1 MNKPIPTL
9 NDPWVRWARLIGAL
23 FVAAVVLA
31 LFSGCNGK
39 NAFRHMILVDAES
52 GCKYV
57 GYVEDGA
64 LSNASL
70 KPVVGVDG
78 KQVCK

>member
-31 LFSGCNGK
+31 LLG
-39 NAFRHMILVDAES
+39 
-52 GCKYV
+52 
-57 GYVEDGA
+57 GA
-64 LSNASL
+64 
-70 KPVVGVDG
+70 VV
-78 KQVCK
+78 K

>member
-1 MNKPIPTL
+1 MQKSIPTR
-9 NDPWVRWARLIGAL
+9 NDPWARWARLAGTL
-23 FVAAVVLA
+23 FVAASVLA

-39 NAFRHMILVDAES
+39 NAYRHMILVDADS

-64 LSNASL
+64 FSNANL
-70 KPVVGVDG
+70 KPVVGADG

>member
-31 LFSGCNGK
+31 LFGS
-39 NAFRHMILVDAES
+39 LVE
-52 GCKYV
+52 K
-57 GYVEDGA
+57 
-64 LSNASL
+64 
-70 KPVVGVDG
+70 
-78 KQVCK
+78 